1 MFRQLAANGLLA
13 VNVAEISGFRLTEKS
28 WPTLK
33 GSQTVELRKDLPV
46 TQPGKR
52 ARAPEQPAMGV
63 ADEPD
68 RPLFEKLRQLRLE
81 VSKRLNVP
89 PYVVFHDKT
98 LKEMASRRPSSRAE
112 LLAITGVGERKAEQ
126 FGDLFLEIIRS

>member
-1 MFRQLAANGLLA
+1 LT

-46 TQPGKR
+46 TQPGKL
-52 ARAPEQPAMGV
+52 ARPTERPAVGF
-63 ADEPD
+63 ANEPD

-98 LKEMASRRPSSRAE
+98 LKEMASRRPSTRAE